1 MPRLLPCAA
10 KHRVKDPSASWTGIR
25 RGENSISL
33 QIPMG

>member
-1 MPRLLPCAA
+1 MHLNTDFVFGKIR
-10 KHRVKDPSASWTGIR
+10 RSEASWTGIR